1 MGSGHVVLPTIVPV
15 HLPGAAELALTR
27 EVAML
32 KTATARTAVKRHGGS
47 A

>member
-1 MGSGHVVLPTIVPV
+1 MDSGHIVLPATVPV
-15 HLPGAAELALTR
+15 HLPDAAELALTR

-32 KTATARTAVKRHGGS
+32 KTATARTTVKRHGGS